1 MILKKVIIH
10 DTSQIFGTSAYSVC
24 LNAVGIWGVLQ
35 IWNDQQLLHQTITYL
50 VCKYFAVTIIMNM
63 SIFSPIAFLL
73 VYNSMWVSPLLSPFC
88 ALSSEDENLNASGIV
103 LPALKSAE
111 RCLSHCFRKCSK
123 SNTVSFQTVSAAS
136 QIFEDQECSLYLASC
151 STSMAEGKEGTINS
165 VFWFTDIS
173 GITMW
178 YMLTFSLPFCSIT
191 SCQNFYHLMYCYK

>member
-1 MILKKVIIH
+1 M
-10 DTSQIFGTSAYSVC
+10 
-24 LNAVGIWGVLQ
+24 
-35 IWNDQQLLHQTITYL
+35 TIMYL
-50 VCKYFAVTIIMNM
+50 VCKYFAVTSIRNM

-111 RCLSHCFRKCSK
+111 RCLSHCFRKCSQ

-151 STSMAEGKEGTINS
+151 NTSMAEGKEGTINS
-165 VFWFTDIS
+165 VLWFTDIS
-173 GITMW
+173 GITMR
-178 YMLTFSLPFCSIT
+178 YMLTFFSSLLLHYQIELLSFNVLLQMNR
-191 SCQNFYHLMYCYK
+191 CQELFRKFGKSLCLCG